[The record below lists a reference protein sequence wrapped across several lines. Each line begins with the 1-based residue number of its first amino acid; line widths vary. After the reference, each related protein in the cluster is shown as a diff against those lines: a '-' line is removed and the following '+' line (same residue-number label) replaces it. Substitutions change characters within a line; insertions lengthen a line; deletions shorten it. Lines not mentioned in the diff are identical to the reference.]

1 MTSPSSVLRF
11 RRQIIMPVLVATIG
25 LAMLIL
31 VSFAAYLDWRETER
45 TALASEQVERI
56 WQDMVDINGRHLRWM
71 ATQVVGDNRFIE
83 AMQRGDRAALLALAA
98 PRYRELHAQFDLSHW
113 YFISLDRR
121 VLLRVHDP
129 ERAGD
134 EVRRK
139 GLLDAEASGQMTTGL
154 ELGTTSVFTLRQV
167 MPWRVNGVLIGYV
180 ELGMEVESF
189 AREIK
194 RLTGLEVL
202 TAVHKAYSS
211 AEAFANGKKAFGL
224 TGNWGD
230 HADIALLSQSFPGA
244 PASLIASWQAFARG
258 SDPGIFDVTKGERI
272 WSGRLIALPDNNQ
285 QPVASMAILRDTAAE
300 RTSRTQLLF
309 FVGAACVVFIVLL
322 MLALHRRVGRVEQHV
337 VQTNEDLEA
346 SNQRFRDFSE
356 SSADWLWETD
366 ASLRFSY
373 FSENLQRICGIDP
386 QKALGKSRSE
396 LWLNDEVNSREVL
409 TNHLA
414 VLESRVPFRD
424 FEYCLLNDRG
434 ERLWL
439 LASGVPYFD
448 KEGRFAG
455 YRGIGQNITARK
467 DLELA
472 AEKSAKLLREAV
484 ENVSVGF
491 TIYDEEDR
499 LVICNETYLDIY
511 STSRDLIVPGMRFE
525 DIIRKGA
532 ERGQYPDAQGDI
544 DGWVKRRVAQH
555 QHPDGLTIEQEL
567 GDGRWLLIIENRTPS
582 GYLVGNRID
591 ITARK
596 MAERQLL
603 LLSMAVE
610 QSNEGILITDVDGN
624 IEYVNEAF
632 VRISGFSREE
642 AIGQTPRMLSSGLT
656 PQETYTDM
664 WATLSRGLLWQG
676 ELINQRKSGETYTER
691 LTIMP
696 IRQDGHV
703 THYVAVKEDVTE
715 KRRNADE
722 LELHRHHLEEL
733 VEARTAELAVAH
745 EAAEAASR
753 AKSAFLANMSHEIR
767 TPMNA
772 IVGLTYVLRRTVTDP
787 AQADKLGKIASSA
800 DHLLGVINDILDISK
815 IEANKLV
822 LDKSEFNLEELL
834 MRASSMVIDRVREK
848 RLELVIDADA
858 GLGVLM
864 GDATR
869 LGQALINYLGNA
881 VKFTDYGSIVLR
893 ARMIEENAD
902 DVLIRFEVEDSGV
915 GIAPE
920 KLPRLFQVF
929 EQGDSTTT
937 RRYGGTGLG
946 LAITRRLAQ
955 LMDGEAGAEST
966 LGVGST
972 FWLTARLG
980 RVRSAN
986 GRHRIPS
993 LRGKR
998 ALVIDDMPVTRLV
1011 QSQLL
1016 RMIGLEGEGAAGGAV
1031 ALQEI
1036 ESAERNGKPYELVLI
1051 DLLMPGMDGFET
1063 LTRLRALPLRQQPLA
1078 ILVTASS
1085 DPEILEDAT
1094 RVGFAEVLLK
1104 PLSPSM
1110 LNDCLSRHLAVISGQ
1125 TGDALL
1131 AGDSPTRSDA
1141 ESTLKTEFGGA
1152 RILLVEDEPINQEVA
1167 LAILE
1172 EIGWMIDVAANGRES
1187 LALVEAND
1195 YQLVLMDMQMPV
1207 MDGLATTRQIRRLS
1221 GRENLPIIAMTANAF
1236 SEDRDKCLEAGMND
1250 FLSKPVEPEALY
1262 AMLLKWLRR

>member
-1 MTSPSSVLRF
+1 MASPSSALSF
-11 RRQIIMPVLVATIG
+11 RQQIIRPVLVSTIA
-25 LAMLIL
+25 LAILIL
-31 VSFAAYLDWRETER
+31 LSFAAYLDWRERER
-45 TALASEQVERI
+45 TALATQQVERI
-56 WQDMVDINGRHLRWM
+56 WQGMVDNNGRYLRWM
-71 ATQVVGDNRFIE
+71 ATQVANDHRFVE
-83 AMQRGDRAALLALAA
+83 AMQRGDRDALLALAG

-113 YFISLDRR
+113 YFITPDRK

-129 ERAGD
+129 ERSGD

-167 MPWRVNGVLIGYV
+167 MPWRVNGNVIGYV
-180 ELGMEVESF
+180 EMGMEVESF

-194 RLTGLEVL
+194 RLTGLDVL

-224 TGNWGD
+224 SGNWGD
-230 HADIALLSQSFPGA
+230 HAEIALLSQSFPGV
-244 PASLIASWQAFARG
+244 PASLIASWQGFVRG
-258 SDPGIFDVTKGERI
+258 SDPGVFDVIKGERI
-272 WSGRLIALPDNNQ
+272 WSAKLIALVDNDQ
-285 QPVASMAILRDTAAE
+285 HPVASMAILRDIAAD
-300 RTSRTQLLF
+300 RVSRTQLLF
-309 FVGAACVVFIVLL
+309 FVGTGSALFIVLL
-322 MLALHRRVGRVEQHV
+322 MLALHRRVGSVEQHV
-337 VQTNEDLEA
+337 IQANDALAA

-366 ASLRFSY
+366 ANLRFSY

-386 QKALGKSRSE
+386 KKVLGKARSE
-396 LWLNDEVNSREVL
+396 LWLNDEINKPDAL
-409 TNHLA
+409 AGHLA
-414 VLESRVPFRD
+414 VLENREAFRD

-434 ERLWL
+434 EHLWL
-439 LASGVPYFD
+439 LASGIPYFD
-448 KEGRFAG
+448 KEGHFAG
-455 YRGIGQNITARK
+455 YRGIGQNITVRK

-511 STSRDLIVPGMRFE
+511 SDSSDLIVPGMHFA

-532 ERGQYPDAQGDI
+532 ERGQYPEAQGDI
-544 DGWVKRRVAQH
+544 DGWVSSRVAQH
-555 QHPDGLTIEQEL
+555 QHPDGLAIEQEL
-567 GDGRWLLIIENRTPS
+567 NDGRWLLIIENRTPS
-582 GYLVGNRID
+582 GYIVGNRID

-596 MAERQLL
+596 QAERQLL

-610 QSNEGILITDVDGN
+610 QSTEGILITDVDGN

-642 AIGQTPRMLSSGLT
+642 AIGQTPRILDSGLT
-656 PQETYTDM
+656 PRETYTGM
-664 WATLSRGLLWQG
+664 WAVLSRGQLWQG
-676 ELINQRKSGETYTER
+676 ELVNKRKGGEIYTER

-696 IRQDGHV
+696 MRQDGRV

-722 LELHRHHLEEL
+722 LERHRHHLEEL
-733 VEARTAELAVAH
+733 VAERTAELAVAH

-772 IVGLTYVLRRTVTDP
+772 IVGLTYMLRRTITDSG
-787 AQADKLGKIASSA
+787 QADKLGKIAASA

-834 MRASSMVIDRVREK
+834 SRVTSMVIDRVREK
-848 RLELVIDADA
+848 RLELIIDTDA
-858 GLGVLM
+858 SLGVLM

-869 LGQALINYLGNA
+869 LGQSLINYLGNA

-893 ARMIEENAD
+893 ARLVEESSN
-902 DVLIRFEVEDSGV
+902 DVLIRFEVEDTGIGV
-915 GIAPE
+915 APE
-920 KLPRLFQVF
+920 NLPRLFQVF

-955 LMDGEAGAEST
+955 LMGGEAGVEST

-980 RVRSAN
+980 RVRAAT

-1016 RMIGLEGEGAAGGAV
+1016 RMIGLEGEGASGGAV

-1036 ESAERNGKPYELVLI
+1036 EAAEREGKPYDLVLV

-1063 LTRLRALPLRQQPLA
+1063 LARLRALPLRQQPLA

-1085 DPEILEDAT
+1085 DPEIIEDAT
-1094 RVGFAEVLLK
+1094 RMGFAEALLK

-1110 LNDCLSRHLAVISGQ
+1110 LNDCLVRHLADIPGQ
-1125 TGDALL
+1125 TGGMLL
-1131 AGDSPTRSDA
+1131 ADKPAGSDA
-1141 ESTLKTEFGGA
+1141 ESILKADFSSA
-1152 RILLVEDEPINQEVA
+1152 RILLVEDEPINQDVA

-1172 EIGWMIDVAANGRES
+1172 EIGWKIDVAANGRES

-1195 YQLVLMDMQMPV
+1195 YQVVLMDMQMPV
-1207 MDGLATTRQIRRLS
+1207 MDGLAATRQIRRLS
-1221 GRENLPIIAMTANAF
+1221 GHETLPIIAMTANAF
-1236 SEDRDKCLEAGMND
+1236 SEDRDRCVEAGMND
-1250 FLSKPVEPEALY
+1250 FLSKPVEPEVLY